1 MFCMQN
7 RVLPVEMASFPTC
20 MPIFTARIADPR
32 PGRAPDPSRLFYE
45 AEASTVE
52 LNQKTESN
60 AAMQGAVPSLSL
72 SKNPPTSGGAG
83 S

>member
-1 MFCMQN
+1 MKEN
-7 RVLPVEMASFPTC
+7 RAE
-20 MPIFTARIADPR
+20 TAFLRHNYSSRTRACTSR
-32 PGRAPDPSRLFYE
+32 VNSLNLYLGRQR
-45 AEASTVE
+45 TVE
-52 LNQKTESN
+52 LNQKTGSN